1 MTDVSDISGLLPT
14 ATLESAACDREPAR
28 SAAGFNCTAGPAS
41 RSMRRLLLV
50 AYQFPPVGGAGVQR
64 VTKFVKYLQHF
75 GWQTTVLTVR
85 NPSVPAIDHSL
96 LNDIPPGTEM
106 LRATTWEPS
115 YAVKSLVTGAAG
127 HPAASFSTRLQ
138 SFAKNSLRTIANCLL
153 QPDPQIL
160 WVPNAIRM
168 GRQVLDEAPHDAIL
182 ASGPPFSTFLVGRA
196 LSHETGLPLVV
207 DYRDEWSLANTYMEN
222 RKFGRLA
229 SIIQQRQQAG
239 VLRSARA
246 IIATTRAS
254 TANLERAARRCGS
267 TAQAHCI
274 FNGFDPD
281 DLPLPS
287 ATAAE
292 PPSEAPLRLV
302 YVGTLWKLTSLA
314 PLAAAIRDLSDR
326 SPDLGRR
333 LKLVVAGRRTAEEQD
348 LMVALQ
354 ADTGCVEEIPYLDHT
369 DAVELMRSADLLL
382 VTLAGLPGAER
393 VLPAKVFEYLAVRRP
408 MLAIAPRGELWDL
421 LQQHSNAAAF
431 DPTNTVGIAEFLE
444 THLECR
450 GAGIPLPEPI
460 NHLEGLD
467 RRSQCGQLAAILEQ
481 VAPAARR
488 PA

>member
-1 MTDVSDISGLLPT
+1 MTDVSDISGMLST
-14 ATLESAACDREPAR
+14 ATLESAAGNREPVR
-28 SAAGFNCTAGPAS
+28 SAAGINSVATPAS
-41 RSMRRLLLV
+41 RPMRRLLLV

-64 VTKFVKYLQHF
+64 VTKFVKYLQQF
-75 GWQTTVLTVR
+75 GWQTTVLTVK

-96 LNDIPPGTEM
+96 LNDVPPGTEM
-106 LRATTWEPS
+106 LRAITWEPS

-127 HPAASFSTRLQ
+127 HPAASFRTRLRA
-138 SFAKNSLRTIANCLL
+138 FAKSALRTAANCLL

-168 GRQVLDEAPHDAIL
+168 GRQVLEETRHDAIL

-196 LSHETGLPLVV
+196 LSQESGLPLVV

-229 SIIQQRQQAG
+229 SIIQRRQQAG

-267 TAQAHCI
+267 TTQAHCI
-274 FNGFDPD
+274 FNGFDAD
-281 DLPLPS
+281 DLPLPDS
-287 ATAAE
+287 AAVE
-292 PPSEAPLRLV
+292 PRSEAPLRLV

-314 PLAAAIRDLSDR
+314 PLAAAIRELASR
-326 SPDLGRR
+326 SPDLSRR

-348 LMVALQ
+348 LIATLQ

-369 DAVELMRSADLLL
+369 DAVGLMRSADLLL

-408 MLAIAPRGELWDL
+408 MLAVTPRGELWDV
-421 LQQHSNAAAF
+421 LQKHSNAAVY
-431 DPTNTVGIAEFLE
+431 DPTNTAGIAEFLE
-444 THLECR
+444 TRLECR
-450 GAGIPLPEPI
+450 AAGITLPEPI
-460 NHLEGLD
+460 NDLAGLD
-467 RRSQCGQLAAILEQ
+467 RRSQCGQLAGILEQ
-481 VAPAARR
+481 VARAERR